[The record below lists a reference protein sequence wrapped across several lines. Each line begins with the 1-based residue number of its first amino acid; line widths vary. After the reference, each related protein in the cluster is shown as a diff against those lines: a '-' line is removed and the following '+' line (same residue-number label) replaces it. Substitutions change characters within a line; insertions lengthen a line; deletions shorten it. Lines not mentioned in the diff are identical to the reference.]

1 MKETIISIAKWH
13 EETFPDATLEGQLKK
28 YDEEKEEF
36 AKSDRKDLSE
46 LADMFI
52 VACGVAR
59 FDMCWGIYTLNNVS
73 FWRDVSGFDTRKL
86 CEAIEK
92 KMEKNRKRVWEKIGN
107 GTFHHTNKESE

>member
-1 MKETIISIAKWH
+1 MSETIETIIAWH
-13 EETFPDATLEGQLKK
+13 KETFPDATLEGQLKK

-36 AKSDRKDLSE
+36 VKSDWNDLSE

-59 FDMCWGIYTLNNVS
+59 FDMCWGIHTLNNVS
-73 FWRDVSGFDTRKL
+73 FWRDVSCFDTCKL

-92 KMEKNRKRVWEKIGN
+92 KMKKNRKRIWNKTAE
-107 GTFHHTNKESE
+107 GTYHHELGVED